1 MADPPEAH
9 ALADLAELR
18 QSARRILDAAILA
31 GDAGRLTR
39 EALSRDGS
47 RLRVG
52 NRVIDLDRIRRVV
65 VVGAGKASGMM
76 AEAAE
81 TVLDGVPVDGL
92 VAVKDRREPG
102 PRRIRV
108 VEAWHPI
115 PDARGRAAGEEILRL
130 AAAAGPDDL
139 VLCLISGGGSA
150 LTPAPVSGVSLAE
163 KQSVTRLLLEAG
175 ATINELNAVRKHL
188 SRLKGGQL
196 ARAAYPA
203 PVVSLLLSDVIGD
216 PLDVIASGPTAPDPT
231 TYDDALAVLD
241 RFGLRDRV
249 PATVR
254 GHLEAGARGDL
265 PDTPKPGDATLA
277 GVTNVVI
284 GNNGLVVEAAVA
296 EARRLGLT
304 PCLLTRRLQG
314 EARETARVFAAVL
327 DEIARN
333 GSPVG
338 RPACLIA
345 GGETTVTIRGRGTGG
360 RCQEFALALVSEL
373 ASMPDVVVLAA
384 GTDGSD
390 GPTTAAGAFVD
401 RDHAVAGARDGA
413 RRSAR
418 PGRERLQP
426 VLRRAGRSGG
436 DGSDRVQPDG
446 PLPRPGRL
454 SPSAGRLAA
463 GSVSRHVADGRA
475 C

>member
-1 MADPPEAH
+1 VADPG
-9 ALADLAELR
+9 ELR
-18 QSARRILDAAILA
+18 RAARQILDAAIAA

-39 EALSRDGS
+39 RALRREGRQLCVGDGIFDLG
-47 RLRVG
+47 RLR
-52 NRVIDLDRIRRVV
+52 RIV
-65 VVGAGKASGMM
+65 VVGAGKASGTM

-81 TVLDGVPVDGL
+81 DVLGDVPLEGL
-92 VAVKDRREPG
+92 VAVKDASPPSSRRL
-102 PRRIRV
+102 RT
-108 VEAWHPI
+108 VEAGHPI
-115 PDARGRAAGEEILRL
+115 PDARGEAAGQEILRL
-130 AAAAGPDDL
+130 VQSAGSDDL

-150 LTPAPVSGVSLAE
+150 LTPTPVPGVSLAE
-163 KQSVTRLLLEAG
+163 KQAVTRLLLESG

-196 ARAAYPA
+196 ARAAHPA
-203 PVVSLLLSDVIGD
+203 PVVALLLSDVIGD

-231 TYDDALAVLD
+231 TYEDARAVLD

-254 GHLEAGARGDL
+254 AHLEAGVRGAVA
-265 PDTPKPGDATLA
+265 DTPKPGDPVLA

-284 GNNGLVVEAAVA
+284 GNNGLVVETAVA

-314 EARETARVFAAVL
+314 EAREVARTFAAIL
-327 DEIARN
+327 DEIIRS

-345 GGETTVTIRGRGTGG
+345 GGETTVTVRGRGTGG

-373 ASMPDVVVLAA
+373 APMRDVVVLAA

-390 GPTTAAGAFVD
+390 GPTDAAGAIVD
-401 RDHAVAGARDGA
+401 PTTLARARA
-413 RRSAR
+413 RR
-418 PGRERLQP
+418 LD
-426 VLRRAGRSGG
+426 LRRALAENDSHPVFDALG
-436 DGSDRVQPDG
+436 DLVVTGPTGSNLMDLYLGLVG
-446 PLPRPGRL
+446 
-454 SPSAGRLAA
+454 
-463 GSVSRHVADGRA
+463 
-475 C
+475 